1 MVGSADPQ
9 SARPAQVTPLQVALM
24 PLVGNTP
31 GAESAWLGA
40 LFSTLILEHIDVA
53 PIMVLEYNKSAQA
66 VIDGLHELPL
76 TPGSV
81 GHLLDQ
87 LHLDALIHGRFV
99 HDQAGDM
106 LGLRLIVEG
115 DAVVNT
121 PVEAAAPVATF
132 SRFIERMS
140 LALLERLN
148 VRITDDL
155 REAIHQVP
163 RPASLEAFRQL
174 ASSRAAWARGDNEL
188 ALTAVSSALTLDPA
202 LEAAMLIEVAIS
214 RAAQD
219 NRTTQTA
226 FKRWSESAVKRGN
239 PGVGAER
246 LTMLGHWLADRGDWR
261 EARRTY
267 EEAGRLYNR
276 ANDEAG
282 QARIV
287 NNIANLDLLMGK
299 TGDGIRTYRRTLRI
313 FEQQVLDAEDTAVT
327 FLNVGLAH
335 KNQGQQEE
343 AQHAIE
349 EAVARAERLN
359 LPHLLAHSLAQRGAL
374 NDDLGNWLQ
383 SEADYKR
390 ALTLFA
396 DIRDEAG
403 QAMVISYRGLL
414 TRQRG
419 AYDQAERLMQ
429 QALTRF
435 QRLDMPHEVAIVQY
449 NLADLYLSMNQLE
462 RAWELAEQSHTALKE
477 LRSVWFDASSELR
490 NMIQN
495 TLATREEQ
503 RRQAEEAERQHRLE
517 EQARMAAE
525 TAETEAA
532 GSRQTE
538 DAAGFGGDTATPPT
552 EYNEPPSRISP
563 DDSISLTA
571 PPPREPYNP
580 DPEE

>member
-1 MVGSADPQ
+1 M
-9 SARPAQVTPLQVALM
+9 M
-24 PLVGNTP
+24 PLVGNTS
-31 GAESAWLGA
+31 GDESAWLGA
-40 LFSTLILEHIDVA
+40 LFSTLMLEHINVA
-53 PIMVLEYNKSAQA
+53 PITVLEYNKSAQA

-76 TPGSV
+76 TPSSV
-81 GHLLDQ
+81 EHLITELD
-87 LHLDALIHGRFV
+87 LDALIHGRFI

-121 PVEAAAPVATF
+121 PVEAAAPVGTF
-132 SRFIERMS
+132 PRFMERMS

-155 REAIHQVP
+155 REAIHHVP

-174 ASSRAAWARGDNEL
+174 ASARAAWARGDNEL
-188 ALTAVSSALTLDPA
+188 ALTAVSSALTLDPK
-202 LEAAMLIEVAIS
+202 LEAAMLIEVAIA
-214 RAAQD
+214 RTAQD
-219 NRTTQTA
+219 NRTTQAA
-226 FKRWSESAVKRGN
+226 FNRWAESAVNRGDSSA
-239 PGVGAER
+239 GAER

-261 EARRTY
+261 EARRAY
-267 EEAGRLYNR
+267 EEAGRIYNR
-276 ANDEAG
+276 TNDEAG

-287 NNIANLDLLMGK
+287 NNIANLDLMMGK

-313 FEQQVLDAEDTAVT
+313 FEQQVLDAENTAVT

-359 LPHLLAHSLAQRGAL
+359 LPHLLAHSLTQRGAL

-390 ALTLFA
+390 ALALFT
-396 DIRDEAG
+396 DLKDEAG
-403 QAMVISYRGLL
+403 QAMVASYQGLL

-419 AYDQAERLMQ
+419 AYEQAERLMQ

-435 QRLDMPHEVAIVQY
+435 QRLDMVHEAAIVQY
-449 NLADLYLSMNQLE
+449 NLADLYLSMNQPE
-462 RAWELAEQSHTALKE
+462 RAWELAEQAYTALKE
-477 LRSVWFDASSELR
+477 LRSVWVDASSELR
-490 NMIQN
+490 STIQN
-495 TLATREEQ
+495 TLEEQ
-503 RRQAEEAERQHRLE
+503 RRQAEEAEQQRRIEEQRARE
-517 EQARMAAE
+517 EQARLATSAANSGQSE
-525 TAETEAA
+525 
-532 GSRQTE
+532 GNI
-538 DAAGFGGDTATPPT
+538 GFDENDVTSTT
-552 EYNEPPSRISP
+552 DYNEPPPRFGP
-563 DDSISLTA
+563 DDSISLTGQ
-571 PPPREPYNP
+571 PPREPYNP